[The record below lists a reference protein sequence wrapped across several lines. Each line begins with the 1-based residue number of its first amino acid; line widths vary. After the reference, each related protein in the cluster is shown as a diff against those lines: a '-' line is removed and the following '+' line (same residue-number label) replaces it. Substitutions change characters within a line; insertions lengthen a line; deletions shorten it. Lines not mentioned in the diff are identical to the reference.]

1 MSKRNVP
8 IKKWRGSEKVL
19 WGEAMN
25 RYQTR
30 KEVEKTLEEVEEV
43 VLKKRLE
50 DLQLKM
56 FDLEL
61 RIQKLEEEG
70 KKPKQGHFK
79 ITDDELNCWFL

>member
-1 MSKRNVP
+1 M
-8 IKKWRGSEKVL
+8 W

-25 RYQTR
+25 R
-30 KEVEKTLEEVEEV
+30 KNVVKTLPALEEV